1 MGWHGEGIGGKDLGM
16 DVFFKA
22 FHVMLMYNQV
32 WEPLSLDIWRES
44 LAARLSKN
52 VHDCSKSEGLN
63 SSFKMWADD
72 GYSSVNFMILGLI
85 PAWLIN
91 QLILPLPSSEFETW
105 KIIKCRIHL

>member
-1 MGWHGEGIGGKDLGM
+1 
-16 DVFFKA
+16 
-22 FHVMLMYNQV
+22 MLMYNQV

-44 LAARLSKN
+44 LTARLSKN
-52 VHDCSKSEGLN
+52 VHDCSKSEGLS
-63 SSFKMWADD
+63 SSFKMWADE

>member
-1 MGWHGEGIGGKDLGM
+1 M

-63 SSFKMWADD
+63 SSFK
-72 GYSSVNFMILGLI
+72 I
-85 PAWLIN
+85 
-91 QLILPLPSSEFETW
+91 
-105 KIIKCRIHL
+105 